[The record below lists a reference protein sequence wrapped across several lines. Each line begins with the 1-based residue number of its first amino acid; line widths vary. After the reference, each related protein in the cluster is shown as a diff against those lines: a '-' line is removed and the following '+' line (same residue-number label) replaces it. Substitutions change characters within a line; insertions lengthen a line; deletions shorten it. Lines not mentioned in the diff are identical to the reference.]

1 MSGYTDQTMRSAA
14 PFGLQFDES
23 AVPAARDQVD
33 AHARLATPT
42 NSPRHPG

>member
-1 MSGYTDQTMRSAA
+1 MSRYSDQAMRSAA
-14 PFGLQFDES
+14 PSGLQFDES

-33 AHARLATPT
+33 ARLGLATPT